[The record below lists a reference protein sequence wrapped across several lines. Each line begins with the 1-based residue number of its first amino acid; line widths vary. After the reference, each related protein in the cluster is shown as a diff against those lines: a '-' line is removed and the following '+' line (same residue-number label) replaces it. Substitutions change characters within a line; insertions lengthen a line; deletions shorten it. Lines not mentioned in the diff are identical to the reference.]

1 MASPVNPARS
11 VALRNRRLFV
21 IINTENLLQEYAVM
35 NIRIYDG
42 STVYIID
49 PRILRYCLV
58 EEFILQYVRRR
69 IYNLLKQSYE
79 IFTNSYG
86 HL

>member
-1 MASPVNPARS
+1 
-11 VALRNRRLFV
+11 
-21 IINTENLLQEYAVM
+21 M

-58 EEFILQYVRRR
+58 EEFIRQYVRSR

-79 IFTNSYG
+79 IFTNSHG
-86 HL
+86 HF